1 MKKIILVILILLLLG
16 GGGVG
21 TYIYISNDISK
32 VESTDF
38 DTVVDDQNA
47 NVNNEDELKQLE
59 AIVEQI
65 LNEAEVKAIENEN
78 DKVNKVVEIV
88 KLRYKGRYNPK
99 QVQNIAI
106 EKLG

>member
-21 TYIYISNDISK
+21 TYIFFNNDISK
-32 VESTDF
+32 VESVDL
-38 DTVVDDQNA
+38 DTVVDDQNV
-47 NVNNEDELKQLE
+47 NVDNEDELKQLE

-65 LNEAEVKAIENEN
+65 LNEAEVRTIENEN
-78 DKVNKVVEIV
+78 DKVNKVLEIV
-88 KLRYKGRYNPK
+88 KFRYKGRYNPK
-99 QVQNIAI
+99 QVQNITI

>member
-21 TYIYISNDISK
+21 TYIYFNNDISK
-32 VESTDF
+32 VESVDF

-47 NVNNEDELKQLE
+47 NVDNEDELKQLE

-65 LNEAEVKAIENEN
+65 LNEAEVRTIENEN
-78 DKVNKVVEIV
+78 DKVNKVLEIV
-88 KLRYKGRYNPK
+88 KTRYKGRYNPK

>member
-1 MKKIILVILILLLLG
+1 MKKIILVILVLLLLG

-21 TYIYISNDISK
+21 TYIYINNDISK

-88 KLRYKGRYNPK
+88 KLRYKG
-99 QVQNIAI
+99 I
-106 EKLG
+106 